1 MIILIDNNNERDNSI
16 IDSLR
21 PLVGLSVLGNETKQR
36 VMGIEAMTDVR
47 LVLTKEQVSTLKDE
61 GHSMIKSVGGD
72 EYIVRTTSVQQLK
85 SKIK

>member
-1 MIILIDNNNERDNSI
+1 
-16 IDSLR
+16 
-21 PLVGLSVLGNETKQR
+21 
-36 VMGIEAMTDVR
+36 MGIEAMTDVR

-85 SKIK
+85 SNIK